1 MYFKRNG
8 INLPITFNV
17 FSVLFGDSSPLLSS
31 VAEHVY
37 TPSSDGVGETMLY
50 TPVELK
56 PAGGESTSEPSLYNL
71 YAIVPPEVVV
81 AVQVI
86 VTGIPLSTAEGS
98 CVRPGLTEEEQQL
111 C

>member
-1 MYFKRNG
+1 M
-8 INLPITFNV
+8 
-17 FSVLFGDSSPLLSS
+17 FSVLFGDSLLLLSS
-31 VAEHVY
+31 VAEQVY
-37 TPSSDGVGETMLY
+37 TPSSDGVGETIVY

-56 PAGGESTSEPSLYNL
+56 SGDGETTSWLSLYSL

-86 VTGIPLSTAEGS
+86 VTGLSLSTAEGS
-98 CVRPGLTEEEQQL
+98 CVRPGLTEDEQML